1 MLEDFQNWVQINEL
15 QELFSDSRDGETIDK
30 EMFRFVRSDYF
41 DDTFAYDGELGAI
54 YSPKGTL
61 LRIWAPTAQNVEVL
75 IFSDALTAV
84 ASQTFKMTA
93 KPKGVFELFL
103 PGDQHGTIYN
113 YKVTFFNN
121 HESVTVDPYARAV
134 TVNGTKTVIADLS
147 RTNPAEW
154 GERMPPFG
162 IPEEAIIYELHI
174 RDFSISPSSGIKN
187 KGKFLGLTEKNTK
200 TAEGYTTGLDY
211 LIDLGITHVQIL
223 PMFDYASVDETDL
236 EKPQYN
242 WGYDP
247 LNYNVPEGSYSTDP
261 FHPFTR
267 IAEMKQM
274 IKALHDSG
282 IRIIMDVVYNHVYDP
297 QEQALERT
305 VPGYYYRYNQDGTLA
320 NGTGVGND
328 TASERHMMRRYII
341 DSITYWT
348 KEYHIDGFRFDLM
361 GIHDIATMNAIRDA
375 LDDIDPSIILIGE
388 GWEMQTPLAEN
399 LMAIQLNAENMP
411 RIAHFNDS
419 IRVVLKGSD
428 FGDEKDKGFISG
440 KNYQED
446 LLLRNIKGAMHL
458 PSHGTYIEP
467 EQVIQ
472 YVEAHDNLTL
482 YDKLLRSNPD
492 DAEEIRIKRHTLATS
507 IILLAQGVPFIHGGQ
522 EFLRTKEGDA
532 NSFQSSDEIN
542 QFEWDR
548 VVTHQQSVKYIQGLI
563 ALRKREY
570 LFRLHTPTEIEEHFT
585 TLSQNFNIVA
595 FSLKDRSKEFI
606 VIINGNENDTTFR
619 FEKQSYSVL
628 VDDNR
633 VYLEGKDIPME
644 MESYFVG
651 AHTVAVLLRK
661 IKSKPTV

>member
-1 MLEDFQNWVQINEL
+1 MLEDFQNWVQIHEL
-15 QELFSDSRDGETIDK
+15 QKLFSDSRDGETIDK

-41 DDTFAYDGELGAI
+41 DETFGYDGELGAI
-54 YSPKGTL
+54 YKPDGTM
-61 LRIWAPTAQNVEVL
+61 LRIWAPTAQTVEML
-75 IFSDALTAV
+75 IFPDAQTVV
-84 ASQTFKMTA
+84 ASQTFKMTP
-93 KPKGVFELFL
+93 KPKGVFEIFL
-103 PGDQHGTIYN
+103 PGDQHGTIFN
-113 YKVTFFNN
+113 YRVTFFNN
-121 HESVTVDPYARAV
+121 HESVTVDPYARAT
-134 TVNGTKTVIADLS
+134 TVNGEKTVIVDLS
-147 RTNPAEW
+147 RTNPAGW

-174 RDFSISPSSGIKN
+174 RDFSISPTSGIKH
-187 KGKFLGLTEKNTK
+187 KGKFLGLTEKNTI
-200 TAEGYTTGLDY
+200 TAEGYATGLDY
-211 LIDLGITHVQIL
+211 LIGLGITHVQIL
-223 PMFDYASVDETDL
+223 PMFDYASVDESDL
-236 EKPQYN
+236 EEPQYN

-274 IKALHDSG
+274 IKTLHDSG

-305 VPGYYYRYNQDGTLA
+305 VPGYYYRYNHDGTLA

-328 TASERHMMRRYII
+328 TASERYMMRKYII

-348 KEYHIDGFRFDLM
+348 REYHIDGFRFDLM
-361 GIHDIATMNAIRDA
+361 GIHDVATMNAVRDA

-399 LMAIQLNAENMP
+399 LMAIQLNAEDMP

-467 EQVIQ
+467 DQVIQ
-472 YVEAHDNLTL
+472 YVEAHDDLTL

-492 DAEEIRIKRHTLATS
+492 DTEEIRIKRHTLATS
-507 IILLAQGVPFIHGGQ
+507 VILLAQGVPFIHGGQ
-522 EFLRTKEGDA
+522 EFLRTKEGDP
-532 NSFQSSDEIN
+532 NSYKSSDEIN

-548 VVTHQQSVKYIQGLI
+548 AVRHQQSIEYVQGLI

-585 TLSQNFNIVA
+585 TLSQSFNIVA
-595 FSLKDRSKEFI
+595 FSLKDRAKEFI
-606 VIINGNENDTTFR
+606 VIINGNDNDTTFR
-619 FEKQSYSVL
+619 FGKQYYAIL

-633 VYLEGKDIPME
+633 VYLEGKEEPAE
-644 MESYFVG
+644 MDACLVK
-651 AHTVAVLLRK
+651 AHTVSVLYRK
-661 IKSKPTV
+661 IKSNSAH